1 MILKSMP
8 SDFNCLNNTINSRTL
23 YMTRQQFPS
32 IYYNDSASQTTPRSW
47 EVSCLSLSH
56 CFSLS
61 ACSLTYHDKI
71 NMLPH
76 PLRVLQIRRG
86 NKYSKVK
93 YFYIF
98 LTIRFASVSAPQC
111 TVPSCPVQ
119 GSGLGSESGLGS
131 LLSENFICANVQRFV
146 CQLTTL
152 KSSC

>member
-8 SDFNCLNNTINSRTL
+8 SDFNCLNNTIKLGTQ

-47 EVSCLSLSH
+47 EVSCLSPSPSL
-56 CFSLS
+56 SLS

-111 TVPSCPVQ
+111 TT
-119 GSGLGSESGLGS
+119 GLSSPGVGIGIGVGARS